1 MIVEQLQRRL
11 GNVHGSKVIKPF
23 RNSSPEVSDRL
34 IADIRSAVIGDD
46 HLIEGPYGARR
57 LVYADYTA
65 SGRPLAFIEDFIRDV
80 VMPCY
85 GNTHTESSG
94 TGLQTTRFR
103 EQARESIRQAVGAG
117 SDDAVIFCGSGATGA
132 VNKLIDILNIRI
144 PKNLDMR
151 YGLSAHIPAGERP
164 VVFVGPYE
172 HHSNELPWRESI
184 AEVVE
189 IGEDADG
196 QIDLEQLERA
206 LGEFADRRLRIG
218 SFSAASNVTGIIS
231 DSRAVTALLHKH
243 GALSFWDYAA
253 AAPYMPIQ
261 MNGVGSGAAPKDAVF
276 ISPHKLVGGPGSP
289 GVLVVKRKL
298 LQNRVPAVPGGG
310 TVAYVNPVEHHY
322 LTDQEH
328 REEGGTPDILGAI
341 RAGLAFRLKETVG
354 SQAIMRRE
362 GEFTRRALEAW
373 SGNPNLR
380 ILGNPRAERLSIMAF
395 LVRHGEGYLHHEF
408 VVALLNDLFGIQS
421 RSGCSCAGPYGHRL
435 LGIDSDTSQKF
446 EQAILQ
452 GCEGVK
458 PGWARLGFTKAG
470 GSSPTIPSTR
480 RRAAGTTVAGHLRQ
494 AQASLIC
501 VTAMRDP
508 PIRTV
513 APARPKR
520 SCLTTWR
527 RPTALPR
534 PARFPGVIFPAI
546 HRYRPGS
553 PTCAGFPFPRRR
565 WKPCVGGR
573 SLSGFQRCC
582 ARERRD
588 RCPFCLFRIPAFH
601 WFKRRCKRPCAGE
614 VPVFGLP
621 QWKNSSMGRAW
632 GAGKDLSWVRGQVR
646 GVQLGNVR

>member
-1 MIVEQLQRRL
+1 MIVEQLQPRSGNARRS
-11 GNVHGSKVIKPF
+11 NVIKLV
-23 RNSSPEVSDRL
+23 RNSSPEAKDRL
-34 IADIRSAVIGDD
+34 IADIRGAVIGDD
-46 HLIEGPYGARR
+46 HLIAGPYGARR

-132 VNKLIDILNIRI
+132 INKLIEILNIRI

-151 YGLSAHIPAGERP
+151 YGLSTHIPTGERP
-164 VVFVGPYE
+164 VVFVGPFE

-196 QIDLEQLERA
+196 QIDLEHLERV
-206 LGEFADRRLRIG
+206 LGEFAGRRLRIG

-231 DSRAVTALLHKH
+231 DNKAITALLHKH

-253 AAPYMPIQ
+253 AAPYLRIE
-261 MNGVGSGAAPKDAVF
+261 MNGAGPGTVAQDALF

-298 LQNRVPAVPGGG
+298 LQNRVPTVPGGG
-310 TVAYVNPVEHHY
+310 TVAYVNSVEHHY
-322 LTDQEH
+322 IAHQEQ

-341 RAGLAFRLKETVG
+341 RAGLAFRLKEAVG
-354 SQAIMRRE
+354 SQAITRRE

-373 SGNPNLR
+373 SKNSNLR
-380 ILGNPRAERLSIMAF
+380 ILGNLNAERLSIISF
-395 LVRHGEGYLHHEF
+395 LVRHREGYLHHEF
-408 VVALLNDLFGIQS
+408 VVTLLNDLFGIQS

-458 PGWARLGFTKAG
+458 PGWARLGFNFFFSETVVDYVIEAVNWVANNGWRLLPDYSFDPVTGRWRHRSAQQQAG
-470 GSSPTIPSTR
+470 
-480 RRAAGTTVAGHLRQ
+480 
-494 AQASLIC
+494 ASLADLSYGSEGPSHPHHC
-501 VTAMRDP
+501 
-508 PIRTV
+508 TV
-513 APARPKR
+513 APETVLQDYLAAADRMAQACQDSRCDLSGDAP
-520 SCLTTWR
+520 L
-527 RPTALPR
+527 
-534 PARFPGVIFPAI
+534 PARFAQLRWFPLPAEAMEAL
-546 HRYRPGS
+546 R
-553 PTCAGFPFPRRR
+553 
-565 WKPCVGGR
+565 GR
-573 SLSGFQRCC
+573 S
-582 ARERRD
+582 E
-588 RCPFCLFRIPAFH
+588 PFRIPTVL
-601 WFKRRCKRPCAGE
+601 RP
-614 VPVFGLP
+614 
-621 QWKNSSMGRAW
+621 RA
-632 GAGKDLSWVRGQVR
+632 A
-646 GVQLGNVR
+646 